1 MIRRPAVLL
10 LTVLLL
16 APSAAIAQSS
26 VYSVLGIGF
35 VGRPIGTRAR
45 GTEGG
50 IAAFDQGSALNPASV
65 SRFRQISV
73 TGSIGTS
80 LRSYEALGVSA
91 DGLTDTRSPF
101 GQLAGWIRGTP
112 VSFAISFYPYADRT
126 YHLITSDSVTIRGD
140 VVGVS
145 DRISSDGAV
154 TDVGGTLAYSLSSR
168 ISLGAALHLIT
179 GSTKA
184 EARRSFD
191 DPVYRDAVEQVLVG
205 FSGIGVS
212 AGFMAALLPRL
223 RIAGSFRTDSDLKT
237 IADSVPFSKIGLPVS
252 VSGGLWLIPGDGMQ
266 LSTTVTHQSWSDAH
280 GDLQANGGANAYDTW
295 EVGTGVELGGTPATK
310 MIPLRLGFRYAQLPF
325 SPNEDQPREIGVS
338 FGTAILFAGGRGI
351 FDLSVER
358 INRKGG
364 GAEEREWYLTFA
376 LTARP

>member
-1 MIRRPAVLL
+1 MRRLPL
-10 LTVLLL
+10 LLL
-16 APSAAIAQSS
+16 ALLLLVSSDAIAQSS

-50 IAAFDQGSALNPASV
+50 VAAFDPGSALNPATV
-65 SRFRQISV
+65 ARFRQISV

-80 LRSYEALGVSA
+80 VRSYEALGVSA
-91 DGLTDTRSPF
+91 DGLSDTRSPF

-112 VSFAISFYPYADRT
+112 VSFAFSFYPYADRT

-140 VVGVS
+140 EVGVS

-168 ISLGAALHLIT
+168 VSLGAALHLIT
-179 GSTKA
+179 GSTRA
-184 EARRSFD
+184 EASRSFD
-191 DPVYRDAVEQVLVG
+191 NPVYRDAVEQVLVG

-212 AGFMAALLPRL
+212 GGFMATLHPRL

-237 IADSVPFSKIGLPVS
+237 VADSVPFSKVGLPVS
-252 VSGGLWLIPGDGMQ
+252 VSGGLWLIPSEAIQ
-266 LSTTVTHQSWSDAH
+266 LTGTVTHQSWSDAH
-280 GDLQANGGANAYDTW
+280 GDLQAIGGANAFDTW

-310 MIPLRLGFRYAQLPF
+310 MVPLRLGFRYAELPF
-325 SPNEDQPREIGVS
+325 SPNDDQAREIGVS

-351 FDLSVER
+351 FDLSIER
-358 INRKGG
+358 ISRKGA
-364 GAEEREWYLTFA
+364 GAEERAWYFTFA
-376 LTARP
+376 LTGRP